1 MASTVS
7 CSLPP
12 AVESYLVKRYSRPA
26 FSILLEAAKNHTK
39 QRTSLTASAE
49 VGRLAVQHGCT
60 KTDIYRLALIKFDS
74 SIESLWP
81 PRRRTPAQIST
92 AHSQMLTPIAGTP
105 PSPNGKA
112 KLIAALRAF
121 HADVANMST
130 PQIRERLDTIINK
143 LER

>member
-12 AVESYLVKRYSRPA
+12 AVESYLIKRYSRPA
-26 FSILLEAAKNHTK
+26 FSILLEAAKRHTK

-49 VGRLAVQHGCT
+49 VGRLAVQRGCT

-81 PRRRTPAQIST
+81 SPNRTPAQIST
-92 AHSQMLTPIAGTP
+92 AHSQMLTPIAGTQ

-112 KLIAALRAF
+112 KLIAALRTL
-121 HADVANMST
+121 HADAANLST
-130 PQIRERLDTIINK
+130 PQIRARLDTIINK

>member
-12 AVESYLVKRYSRPA
+12 AVESYLVKRYNQPA
-26 FSILLEAAKNHTK
+26 FSILLAAAKEHT
-39 QRTSLTASAE
+39 QQPTSVTASAA
-49 VGRLAVQHGCT
+49 VSRLAVQHGCT
-60 KTDIYRLALIKFDS
+60 KTDIYRLALIKFDPAV
-74 SIESLWP
+74 ESLWP

-92 AHSQMLTPIAGTP
+92 AHRLLTPIAGTP
-105 PSPNGKA
+105 PPPNGKA
-112 KLIAALRAF
+112 KLIAALRAL

>member
-1 MASTVS
+1 MA
-7 CSLPP
+7 
-12 AVESYLVKRYSRPA
+12 A
-26 FSILLEAAKNHTK
+26 
-39 QRTSLTASAE
+39 TAPNP
-49 VGRLAVQHGCT
+49 G
-60 KTDIYRLALIKFDS
+60 
-74 SIESLWP
+74 
-81 PRRRTPAQIST
+81 QIST